1 MSLIA
6 LGDLGTG
13 FLEQTVNGGDTG
25 LGRPLVERKC
35 KWTETFLGLE
45 IIIVFHPRRTVSL
58 AIN

>member
-1 MSLIA
+1 M
-6 LGDLGTG
+6 GDLGTG

-35 KWTETFLGLE
+35 KWTEAFLGLE